1 MASTNYSTPPTGSR
15 APEYGATAK
24 TDTATE
30 ARGAVTGQGNGV
42 VLVVGTL
49 AVVVAFAVIYALFFA

>member
-1 MASTNYSTPPTGSR
+1 MATDYSTTPTGSR
-15 APEYGATAK
+15 APEYGSTRK

-42 VLVVGTL
+42 VLVISTL
-49 AVVVAFAVIYALFFA
+49 AVVVAFAVIYALFFS